1 MINIKLVEIHSTN
14 IQGYTKNIPLGVI
27 LGGLFLYSLLLVIS
41 STVPALRTA
50 LYRAFDVFN
59 IVDYTTILYS
69 GAFNA
74 EWNSMF
80 TSYYQLKSLGLVL
93 YSTYSI
99 WLIVGGFIL
108 LLAIIAPIVLTLR
121 PAERLH

>member
-1 MINIKLVEIHSTN
+1 
-14 IQGYTKNIPLGVI
+14 
-27 LGGLFLYSLLLVIS
+27 
-41 STVPALRTA
+41 
-50 LYRAFDVFN
+50 VFN
-59 IVDYTTILYS
+59 TVNYTTILYS
-69 GAFNA
+69 GTFNGL

-80 TSYYQLKSLGLVL
+80 TSYYLLKSLGLVL

-121 PAERLH
+121 PAEPLH